1 VISVEYTALVVACAI
16 AIGLARASA
25 LEVSS
30 MEGRPL
36 TFKTVSAGTV
46 LLVLVAALLAPLA
59 HAASGRARSPVRRT
73 PRALTFVP
81 GEVVV
86 IADDGVLDV
95 SPDGAPTSRN
105 ATVAGVLSRF
115 GAERGRS
122 VGPARRPGPSRR
134 ERVWVLTSTRPGFDP
149 VRAAAELRAT
159 GAVRAACPNYRF
171 ALFTTQPNDLFLI
184 YQWYIDDSQ
193 FADVR
198 LPLAWDVA
206 RGDPSVV
213 IAIMDTGVDTSH
225 PDLASQIW
233 HNPGEI
239 PGNGLDDD
247 GNGLIDDV
255 EGWDFGMWD
264 NDPKPEYTPEYP
276 GIDVGFHGTFCA
288 GIAAAATNNDDGIA
302 GAGWNCRIMPLKVS
316 RPDSGLVASAIAGA
330 FVYAVD
336 QGASVLSMSFGGP
349 GDLGVPEFFQSLVD
363 MATDSGTLCV
373 AAAGN
378 DGDSLLVYPAA
389 CDNVLAVGAT
399 DFNNERASFSNFGPW
414 VDIAAPGSYMFSTI
428 CRNYDFTPL
437 DSLIYVGF
445 FGWDAV
451 NPYMLGDGTSFACPL
466 VAGICGLVRAKYPGL
481 TPQLVIQHMVA
492 TGDAV
497 VYDEPIGPKVNAFS
511 AVSSVPTAVA
521 VAERPP
527 SVERVRAAPNPVVG
541 SGAIRFDLARGGSA
555 RLSIYDA
562 SGRLVRVLVRG
573 VFTAGPH
580 VAPWDGRSDVG
591 VRLPAAVYF
600 ARLESGSATVTT
612 KVILM
617 PQP

>member
-1 VISVEYTALVVACAI
+1 M
-16 AIGLARASA
+16 AR
-25 LEVSS
+25 VHGDSS
-30 MEGRPL
+30 SKEGRPL
-36 TFKTVSAGTV
+36 SSKTVPAGTALI
-46 LLVLVAALLAPLA
+46 LLVLVVALLVPPA
-59 HAASGRARSPVRRT
+59 HAALPRGQSPVRHT

-81 GEVVV
+81 GEIVI
-86 IADDGVLDV
+86 IADDGTLDLTLE
-95 SPDGAPTSRN
+95 GATSSRN
-105 ATVAGVLSRF
+105 ASAAAILSRF
-115 GAERGRS
+115 GLERGRS

-171 ALFTTQPNDLFLI
+171 AVSITQPNDLFLI
-184 YQWYIDDSQ
+184 YQWYVDDSQ

-198 LPLAWDVA
+198 LPLAWDIA

-225 PDLASQIW
+225 PDLSSQIW

-239 PGNGLDDD
+239 PGNRLDDD

-255 EGWDFGMWD
+255 EGWDFGMGD
-264 NDPKPEYTPEYP
+264 NDPKPERTPESS

-330 FVYAVD
+330 FLYAVD
-336 QGASVLSMSFGGP
+336 QGASVISMSFGGP
-349 GDLGVPEFFQSLVD
+349 GDPGVPEFFQSLVD
-363 MATDSGTLCV
+363 MATYAGTLCV

-378 DGDSLLVYPAA
+378 DGDSLRVYPAA

-399 DFNNERASFSNFGPW
+399 DFDNARASFSNFGSW
-414 VDIAAPGSYMFSTI
+414 VDVAAPGSYMFSTI
-428 CRNYDFTPL
+428 SQNYAFTQL
-437 DSLIYVGF
+437 DSLLYIF
-445 FGWDAV
+445 LFGWDGA

-466 VAGICGLVRAKYPGL
+466 AAGICGLVRARYPYL
-481 TPQLVIQHMVA
+481 TPQLVIQRLIA

-497 VYDEPIGPKVNAFS
+497 EYDEPIGPRVNAFT
-511 AVSSVPTAVA
+511 AVSGIPTAVA
-521 VAERPP
+521 EGAHAPP
-527 SVERVRAAPNPVVG
+527 VTRVRAAPNPVVG
-541 SGAIRFDLARGGSA
+541 SGAIRFDLAGGGPA
-555 RLSIYDA
+555 ELSIYDA
-562 SGRLVRVLVRG
+562 SGRLVRVLARG
-573 VFTAGPH
+573 VFTAGPQ
-580 VAPWDGRSDVG
+580 VAPWDGRSDAG

-600 ARLESGSATVTT
+600 ARLESGSPTVTT

-617 PQP
+617 PRP